1 VAGAEIRI
9 GSFARPARG
18 CGLKSGWPDGAIGW
32 KSCRQPIAAC
42 TDSRARGRSVSNIIG
57 LTMLIVSAFVP
68 LFAARAVLSIA
79 LTLMTKAGLR
89 GEHPSPS

>member
-1 VAGAEIRI
+1 
-9 GSFARPARG
+9 
-18 CGLKSGWPDGAIGW
+18 
-32 KSCRQPIAAC
+32 
-42 TDSRARGRSVSNIIG
+42 VSNIIG

-79 LTLMTKAGLR
+79 LTLMTKAGLH